1 MKKIVVILGLIL
13 LLSNIASAKTA
24 DVAAVSQIKNSDVE
38 VFNEDNKFGIK
49 DKNGNIL
56 VPADY
61 KKLVRVGETSWIT
74 LKGSR
79 YGLMDNAGNFLVKP
93 KYRHV
98 ERVLLKY
105 VKFGN
110 DNDFGLYDETGKAII
125 PAEFSSIEPLFGQMF
140 LTCKKYKYGIYDI
153 SGKKLL
159 PNNYD
164 DIYMPTPNSLRIQY
178 QGEWFEIAKAGDDEI
193 ALPENSE
200 RATINDRDVT
210 ITYLVT
216 NTGAISGYSA
226 LTVTDYILKL
236 LSSISPAYEQTIDE
250 LMFSQGAEGISI
262 FVKLGWL
269 PKFPF
274 VYAKKYYQ
282 TYRNPNNGPLS
293 GIRSDLKRHIK

>member
-1 MKKIVVILGLIL
+1 MKRILVVLSLIL
-13 LLSNIASAKTA
+13 LLSNTALAKTEEITLSP
-24 DVAAVSQIKNSDVE
+24 VKNSEVE
-38 VFNEDNKFGIK
+38 VFSEDNKFGIK

-56 VPADY
+56 VPAQY
-61 KKLVRVGETSWIT
+61 KKLVRVGDTSWIT

-79 YGLMDNAGNFLVKP
+79 YGLMDNSGQFLVEP

-110 DNDFGLYDETGKAII
+110 DNDYGLYDETGKAII
-125 PAEFSSIEPLFGQMF
+125 QPEFSSIEPLFGQMF
-140 LTCKKYKYGIYDI
+140 LTCKKYKYGVYDI
-153 SGKKLL
+153 TGKKLL

-164 DIYMPTPNSLRIQY
+164 DIYMPDPNSMRIQY
-178 QGEWFEIAKAGDDEI
+178 QGDWFEIARADENDI
-193 ALPENSE
+193 TLPEDTE
-200 RATINDRDVT
+200 RATINDKDIT
-210 ITYLVT
+210 ITYLVS

-236 LSSISPAYEQTIDE
+236 LSSLSPAYEQTIDE

-262 FVKLGWL
+262 FVKLGWI

-282 TYRNPNNGPLS
+282 NYRNPNSGPLS
-293 GIRSDLKRHIK
+293 GIREDLKKQIK

>member
-1 MKKIVVILGLIL
+1 MKRILVVLSLIL
-13 LLSNIASAKTA
+13 LLSNTALAKTEEIT
-24 DVAAVSQIKNSDVE
+24 VSPVKNSEVE
-38 VFNEDNKFGIK
+38 VFSEDNKFGIK

-56 VPADY
+56 VPAQY
-61 KKLVRVGETSWIT
+61 KKLVRVGDTSWIT

-79 YGLMDNAGNFLVKP
+79 YGLMDNSGQFLVKP

-110 DNDFGLYDETGKAII
+110 DNDYGLYDETGKAII
-125 PAEFSSIEPLFGQMF
+125 QPEFSSIEPLFGQMF
-140 LTCKKYKYGIYDI
+140 LTCKKYKYGVYDI
-153 SGKKLL
+153 TGKKLL

-164 DIYMPTPNSLRIQY
+164 DIYMPDPNSMRIQY
-178 QGEWFEIAKAGDDEI
+178 QGDWFEIARADENDI
-193 ALPENSE
+193 TLPEDTE
-200 RATINDRDVT
+200 RATINDKDIT
-210 ITYLVT
+210 ITYLVS

-236 LSSISPAYEQTIDE
+236 LSSLSPAYEQTIDE

-262 FVKLGWL
+262 FVKLGWI

-282 TYRNPNNGPLS
+282 NYRNPNSGPLS
-293 GIRSDLKRHIK
+293 GIREDLKKQIK

>member
-1 MKKIVVILGLIL
+1 MKKIVIVLGLIL
-13 LLSNIASAKTA
+13 LLSNTDTVLAENIT
-24 DVAAVSQIKNSDVE
+24 VSPVKNSDVE
-38 VFNEDNKFGIK
+38 VFSEDNKFGIK
-49 DKNGNIL
+49 DKKGNVL
-56 VPADY
+56 VPAEY

-74 LKGSR
+74 LKGNR

-98 ERVLLKY
+98 ERMMLKY

-110 DNDFGLYDETGKAII
+110 DNDYGLYDETGKAII
-125 PAEFSSIEPLFGQMF
+125 QPEFSSIEPLFGQMF
-140 LTCKKYKYGIYDI
+140 LTCKNYKYGVYDI
-153 SGKKLL
+153 TGKKLL

-164 DIYMPTPNSLRIQY
+164 DIYMPDPHSMRIRY
-178 QGEWFEIAKAGDDEI
+178 QGDWFELARADENDI
-193 ALPENSE
+193 TLPEDTE
-200 RATINDRDVT
+200 RATIDNKDIT

-226 LTVTDYILKL
+226 LTLTDYILKI

-262 FVKLGWL
+262 FVKLGWI

-274 VYAKKYYQ
+274 TYAKKYYQ
-282 TYRNPNNGPLS
+282 NYRNPNSGPLS
-293 GIRSDLKRHIK
+293 DIRSDLKRHIK

>member
-1 MKKIVVILGLIL
+1 MKKIVLILSLIL
-13 LLSNIASAKTA
+13 LLSNCAVAQETVSANT
-24 DVAAVSQIKNSDVE
+24 QIKNSDVE
-38 VFNEDNKFGIK
+38 VFSDDNKFGIK

-56 VPADY
+56 VPAEY

-79 YGLMDNAGNFLVKP
+79 YGLMDNSGNFLIKP

-98 ERVLLKY
+98 ERILLKY

-110 DNDFGLYDETGKAII
+110 DNDYGLYDETGKVII

-140 LTCKKYKYGIYDI
+140 LTCKKYKYGVYDI
-153 SGKKLL
+153 NGQKLL

-164 DIYMPTPNSLRIQY
+164 DIYMPDPNSMRIQY
-178 QGEWFEIAKAGDDEI
+178 QGEWFELARADENDI
-193 ALPENSE
+193 TLPENSE
-200 RATINDRDVT
+200 RATINDKDIT

-236 LSSISPAYEQTIDE
+236 ISSISPAYEQTIDE

-262 FVKLGWL
+262 FVKLGWI

-293 GIRSDLKRHIK
+293 DVRSNLKRHIK

>member
-1 MKKIVVILGLIL
+1 MKRILVVLSLIL
-13 LLSNIASAKTA
+13 LLSNTALAKTEEIT
-24 DVAAVSQIKNSDVE
+24 VSPVKNSEVE
-38 VFNEDNKFGIK
+38 VFSEDNKFGIK

-56 VPADY
+56 VPAQY
-61 KKLVRVGETSWIT
+61 KKLVRVGDTSWIT

-79 YGLMDNAGNFLVKP
+79 YGLMDNSGQFLVEP

-110 DNDFGLYDETGKAII
+110 DNDYGLYDETGKAIMQ
-125 PAEFSSIEPLFGQMF
+125 PEFSSIEPLFGQMF
-140 LTCKKYKYGIYDI
+140 LTCKKYKYGVYDI
-153 SGKKLL
+153 TGKKLL

-164 DIYMPTPNSLRIQY
+164 DIYMPDPNSMRIQY
-178 QGEWFEIAKAGDDEI
+178 QGDWFEIARADENDI
-193 ALPENSE
+193 TLPEDTE
-200 RATINDRDVT
+200 RATINDKDIT
-210 ITYLVT
+210 ITYLVS

-236 LSSISPAYEQTIDE
+236 LSSLSPAYEQTIDE

-262 FVKLGWL
+262 FVKLGWI

-282 TYRNPNNGPLS
+282 NYRNPNSGPLS
-293 GIRSDLKRHIK
+293 GIREDLKKQIK

>member
-1 MKKIVVILGLIL
+1 MRKIVVILGLIL
-13 LLSNIASAKTA
+13 LLSNT
-24 DVAAVSQIKNSDVE
+24 VALAEDIVVSPVKNSDVE
-38 VFNEDNKFGIK
+38 VFSEDNKFGIK
-49 DKNGNIL
+49 DKKGNVL

-98 ERVLLKY
+98 ERVQLKY

-110 DNDFGLYDETGKAII
+110 DNDYGLYDETGKSII
-125 PAEFSSIEPLFGQMF
+125 PPEFSSIEPLFGQMF

-153 SGKKLL
+153 TGKKLL

-164 DIYMPTPNSLRIQY
+164 DIYMPDPHSLRIQY
-178 QGEWFEIAKAGDDEI
+178 QGEWFELAKADDKEI

-200 RATINDRDVT
+200 RATINDKEVT

-226 LTVTDYILKL
+226 LTLTDYILKL
-236 LSSISPAYEQTIDE
+236 ISSISPAYEQTIDE
-250 LMFSQGAEGISI
+250 LMFSQGAEGISV
-262 FVKLGWL
+262 FVKLGWI

>member
-1 MKKIVVILGLIL
+1 MKKVLLLLCLIL
-13 LLSNIASAKTA
+13 LLSNNCLAQEAISVNT
-24 DVAAVSQIKNSDVE
+24 QIKNSEVE
-38 VFNEDNKFGIK
+38 VFSENNKFGIK
-49 DKNGNIL
+49 DKKGNIL

-79 YGLMDNAGNFLVKP
+79 YGLMDNSGNFIIKP

-98 ERVLLKY
+98 ERILLKY

-110 DNDFGLYDETGKAII
+110 DNDYGLYDETGKVII
-125 PAEFSSIEPLFGQMF
+125 PAEFSSIEPLFGKMF
-140 LTCKKYKYGIYDI
+140 LTCKKYKYGVYNID
-153 SGKKLL
+153 GEKLL

-164 DIYMPTPNSLRIQY
+164 DIYMPTPNTMRIRY
-178 QGEWFEIAKAGDDEI
+178 QGEWFELAQADESDI
-193 ALPENSE
+193 ALPENTE
-200 RATINDRDVT
+200 KATINDKDIT

-293 GIRSDLKRHIK
+293 DIRSDLKRHIK

>member
-1 MKKIVVILGLIL
+1 MKKIVLILSLIL
-13 LLSNIASAKTA
+13 LLSNCAVAQETVSANT
-24 DVAAVSQIKNSDVE
+24 QIKNSDVE
-38 VFNEDNKFGIK
+38 VFSDDNKFGIK

-56 VPADY
+56 VPAEY

-79 YGLMDNAGNFLVKP
+79 YGLMDNSGNFLIKP

-98 ERVLLKY
+98 ERILLKY

-110 DNDFGLYDETGKAII
+110 DNDYGLYDETGKVII

-140 LTCKKYKYGIYDI
+140 LTCKKYKYGVYDI
-153 SGKKLL
+153 NGQKLL

-164 DIYMPTPNSLRIQY
+164 DIYMPDPNSMRIQY
-178 QGEWFEIAKAGDDEI
+178 QGEWFELARADENDI
-193 ALPENSE
+193 TLPENSE
-200 RATINDRDVT
+200 RATINDKDIT

-236 LSSISPAYEQTIDE
+236 ISSISPAYEQTIDE
-250 LMFSQGAEGISI
+250 LMCSQGAEGISI
-262 FVKLGWL
+262 FVKLGWI

-293 GIRSDLKRHIK
+293 DVRSNLKRHIK

>member
-1 MKKIVVILGLIL
+1 MKRILVVLSLIL
-13 LLSNIASAKTA
+13 LLSNTALAKTEEIT
-24 DVAAVSQIKNSDVE
+24 VSPVKNSEVE
-38 VFNEDNKFGIK
+38 VFSEDNKFGIK

-56 VPADY
+56 VPAQY
-61 KKLVRVGETSWIT
+61 KKLVRVGDTSWIT

-79 YGLMDNAGNFLVKP
+79 YGLMDNSGQFLVEP

-110 DNDFGLYDETGKAII
+110 DNDYGLYDETGKAII
-125 PAEFSSIEPLFGQMF
+125 QPEFSSIEPLFGQMF
-140 LTCKKYKYGIYDI
+140 LTCKKYKYGVYDI
-153 SGKKLL
+153 TGKKLL

-164 DIYMPTPNSLRIQY
+164 DIYMPDPNSMRIQY
-178 QGEWFEIAKAGDDEI
+178 QGDWFEIARADENDI
-193 ALPENSE
+193 TLPEDTE
-200 RATINDRDVT
+200 RATINDKDIT
-210 ITYLVT
+210 ITYLVS

-236 LSSISPAYEQTIDE
+236 LSSLSPAYEQTIDE

-262 FVKLGWL
+262 FVKLGWI

-282 TYRNPNNGPLS
+282 NYRNPNSGPLS
-293 GIRSDLKRHIK
+293 GIREDLKKQIK

>member
-13 LLSNIASAKTA
+13 LLSNTA
-24 DVAAVSQIKNSDVE
+24 ALAEDIVVSPVKNSDVE
-38 VFNEDNKFGIK
+38 VFSEDNKFGIK
-49 DKNGNIL
+49 DKKGNVL

-98 ERVLLKY
+98 ERVQLKY

-110 DNDFGLYDETGKAII
+110 DNDYGLYDETGKSII
-125 PAEFSSIEPLFGQMF
+125 PPEFSSIEPLFGQMF

-153 SGKKLL
+153 TGKKLL

-164 DIYMPTPNSLRIQY
+164 DIYMPDPHSLRIQY
-178 QGEWFEIAKAGDDEI
+178 QGEWFELAKADDKEI
-193 ALPENSE
+193 AQPENSE
-200 RATINDRDVT
+200 RATINDKEVT

-226 LTVTDYILKL
+226 LTLTDYILKL
-236 LSSISPAYEQTIDE
+236 ISSISPAYEQTIDE
-250 LMFSQGAEGISI
+250 LMFSQGAEGISV
-262 FVKLGWL
+262 FVKLGWI

>member
-1 MKKIVVILGLIL
+1 MKRILVVLSLIL
-13 LLSNIASAKTA
+13 LLSNTALAKTEEIT
-24 DVAAVSQIKNSDVE
+24 VSPVKNSEVE
-38 VFNEDNKFGIK
+38 VFSEDNKFGIK

-56 VPADY
+56 VPAQY
-61 KKLVRVGETSWIT
+61 KKLVRVGDTSWIT

-79 YGLMDNAGNFLVKP
+79 YGLMDNSGQFLVEP

-98 ERVLLKY
+98 ERVLLMY

-110 DNDFGLYDETGKAII
+110 DNDYGLYDETGKAII
-125 PAEFSSIEPLFGQMF
+125 QPEFSSIEPLFGQMF
-140 LTCKKYKYGIYDI
+140 LTCKKYKYGVYDI
-153 SGKKLL
+153 TGKKLL

-164 DIYMPTPNSLRIQY
+164 DIYMPDPNSMRIQY
-178 QGEWFEIAKAGDDEI
+178 QGDWFEIARADENDI
-193 ALPENSE
+193 TLPEDTE
-200 RATINDRDVT
+200 RATINDKDIT
-210 ITYLVT
+210 ITYLVS

-236 LSSISPAYEQTIDE
+236 LSSLSPAYEQTIDE

-262 FVKLGWL
+262 FVKLGWI

-282 TYRNPNNGPLS
+282 NYRNPNSGPLS
-293 GIRSDLKRHIK
+293 GIREDLKKQIK